1 MVPLFLWPKGW
12 YKECCWSVKKPMI
25 PQKIPLLTIAELSGE
40 EAGRLR
46 DRCSALA
53 QKLPPPTQRAE
64 ELRYYSSPGRTELGG
79 NHTDHNRGCVLAA
92 AVDLDMLAA
101 VRPRDDTRVTLT
113 SEGYDPLSLD
123 IADTLPRQDERGSPA
138 SIIRGLAGWLSRR
151 QVPRPK
157 GFDIAVDSEVPAGSG
172 LSSSAAFELLMAA
185 VFDDLGGYGFSPVE
199 WAIAGQFAEN
209 EYFGKP
215 CGLMDQIACA
225 VGGIVSIDFGTSEG
239 PTIETVAYD
248 FSAHGMVLAIVDTG
262 SNHEDLTGEYAA
274 IPQEM
279 KSVAALFGE
288 KTLRRVTERELL
300 SRAPEVRAQCGD
312 RAFLRAWHFVHET
325 RRPEQMRAALLR
337 NDMPTYLSLVR
348 ESGRSSWMYLQNIH
362 AGEPRSQSLAVA
374 LALSEDLLGEEGAWR
389 VHGGGFA
396 GTIQAY
402 IPETKFQ
409 AYLERMETVFGKG
422 SVRRLNIRPY
432 GVSRIRVQ

>member
-1 MVPLFLWPKGW
+1 MTEV
-12 YKECCWSVKKPMI
+12 
-25 PQKIPLLTIAELSGE
+25 SGE
-40 EAGRLR
+40 GAGRLR
-46 DRCSALA
+46 DRWAALV
-53 QKLPPPTQRAE
+53 QKLPPSPQSAKK
-64 ELRYYSSPGRTELGG
+64 LRYYSSPGRTELGG

-92 AVDLDMLAA
+92 AVDLDMLAV
-101 VRPRDDTRVTLT
+101 VRPRDDTQVTLT
-113 SEGYDPLSLD
+113 SEGYAPLSLD

-138 SIIRGLAGWLSRR
+138 SIIRGLAGWLSRKGA
-151 QVPRPK
+151 PSPK
-157 GFDIAVDSEVPAGSG
+157 GFDIAVGSEVPAGSG

-199 WAIAGQFAEN
+199 WAMAGQFAEN

-225 VGGIVSIDFGTSEG
+225 VGGIVSIDFGKPEG
-239 PTIETVAYD
+239 PRIETVAYD
-248 FSAHGMVLAIVDTG
+248 FSAHGLVLAIVDTG

-274 IPQEM
+274 IPREM

-288 KTLRRVTERELL
+288 KTLHRVTECQLL
-300 SRAPEVRAQCGD
+300 SMAPEVRAQCGD

-337 NDMPTYLSLVR
+337 NDMETYLSLVR

-362 AGEPRSQSLAVA
+362 AGDPRSQSLAVA
-374 LALSEDLLGEEGAWR
+374 LALSEDTLGEEGAWR

-402 IPETKFQ
+402 IPETKVQ
-409 AYLERMETVFGKG
+409 AYLERMEAVFGKG

-432 GVSRIRVQ
+432 GVCRMRVQ